1 MDNLTQ
7 KIEVLLWDSRGDTLP
22 LVLRIVIKPVRFLY
36 AILRDVLT
44 TTLTLRAMGLVYI
57 TILSIVP
64 LLALAFSALKGF
76 GIHRSRI
83 EPALLNVLEPLGDK
97 GVDLT
102 NQLVDFVD
110 IYTSFAVVI
119 IALMWLYISW
129 IILLVGAQASF
140 YAQHPEYIR
149 AGYRQISVGH
159 ELRERIALGLMVL
172 VARAFRSPSQPSM
185 NTNEIAARMN
195 VPGIL
200 VSPIKQRLI
209 ANGVLATLD
218 KDILVPARDPV
229 TTAGTEPL
237 RFAGSRIR
245 N

>member
-1 MDNLTQ
+1 M
-7 KIEVLLWDSRGDTLP
+7 
-22 LVLRIVIKPVRFLY
+22 
-36 AILRDVLT
+36 
-44 TTLTLRAMGLVYI
+44 
-57 TILSIVP
+57 
-64 LLALAFSALKGF
+64 
-76 GIHRSRI
+76 
-83 EPALLNVLEPLGDK
+83 
-97 GVDLT
+97 
-102 NQLVDFVD
+102 DFVD

-218 KDILVPARDPV
+218 KDILVPARDPATISLAEILQAV
-229 TTAGTEPL
+229 RGPISSDSYQDGTWPQPVRTLFSEINL
-237 RFAGSRIR
+237 ATRSQLQER
-245 N
+245 NLYDLLEAESGTDPT